1 VANFEKKKTN
11 KESWDECVW
20 YCGGCCGCGL
30 KKIIL

>member
-20 YCGGCCGCGL
+20 YCGGCCGL